1 MRKNIFIIIILLC
14 YNYGNSQIA
23 RPYAGFATYLH
34 SDFSSSVF
42 LGLKTGCEFKLLKN
56 LRPEIEI
63 SGIMGALEDF
73 ERKNENNLIYE
84 RISNSAT
91 AVNFSICP
99 KIILGNVNELDS
111 YLVILP
117 KYSISNIE
125 AHGKKE
131 TFNNAG
137 KVLTSDTKI
146 AKVWDQSFGIGIGY
160 NFNLSDENPDSLCI
174 ILDLQ
179 GTELGKALDKVRESD
194 NRITTKW
201 TFGLGFNYYFNLK
214 KKKS

>member
-1 MRKNIFIIIILLC
+1 MLLLC
-14 YNYGNSQIA
+14 YHYSNSQIV
-23 RPYAGFATYLH
+23 RPYAGFVTYLH
-34 SDFSSSVF
+34 TDFSSSVF
-42 LGLKTGCEFKLLKN
+42 LSLKTGGEFKLLKN
-56 LRPEIEI
+56 LRPEIEV
-63 SGIMGALEDF
+63 SGIIGAPEEF
-73 ERKNENNLIYE
+73 ERKTENNIVYE
-84 RISNSAT
+84 KYSSSAT

-99 KIILGNVNELDS
+99 KIILGNTDELSS
-111 YLVILP
+111 YFVILP

-125 AHGKKE
+125 AHGKRE

-137 KVLTSDTKI
+137 LVVKNDTKI
-146 AKVWDQSFGIGIGY
+146 EKVWDQSFGIGIGY

-179 GTELGKALDKVRESD
+179 GVELGKALDKVRESES
-194 NRITTKW
+194 RITTKW